1 MSKHSIAGLL
11 TASAL
16 LAASATTASAAPPN
30 LIPDDAMGSIT
41 IYKFVQPPSY
51 LPDNQGM
58 AVTSGSTSGLTPLSG
73 ATFRIQQVSG
83 INLKSNPGWQEAQ
96 ALVDSFDPLD
106 PGTITQS
113 GHTLTGAKTL
123 ITDVQGIAK
132 FSSLPVGLYLVEE
145 TAAPEVAPNAAVTKS
160 LPFLITV
167 PLTDPS
173 DRSSWVYDVHAY
185 PKNVISEVEKSVT
198 DAPIYALGQ
207 EITYS
212 IDSTIPGGAQTTKY
226 IVTDQLD
233 PKLKYLSTN
242 VRVSGTPTA
251 DFTATHTGGLVTVT
265 LGASARKAA
274 FDALQTNPSAKVT
287 VSHTAQVIA
296 AGEIANDAT
305 LTFQREDEHVTEVP
319 STVVETKFGG
329 INVFKKDRDGKS
341 LAGAIFEVHASHT
354 NDFSTAAK
362 VTVNGTGQWQSG
374 ADGKVTISGLRY
386 SNWADG
392 KQTAVGEPGYNHYWL
407 VETKAPA
414 GFELLAKPI
423 PFTVTSQIES
433 AATIEVVNTPHNAGG
448 TLPLTGAAGTTGIII
463 AGLAL
468 IAVGGGAVAFSR
480 SRREL

>member
-1 MSKHSIAGLL
+1 MKKHSIAGLL
-11 TASAL
+11 TAGAL

-30 LIPDDAMGSIT
+30 LIPDDATGSIT
-41 IYKFVQPPSY
+41 IHKFVQPPSY
-51 LPDNQGM
+51 LPGNQGM
-58 AVTSGSTSGLTPLSG
+58 ALPSGNISGLTPLSG
-73 ATFRIQQVSG
+73 AAFSVQQVSG
-83 INLKSNPGWQEAQ
+83 INLETNSGWQAAQ
-96 ALVDSFDPLD
+96 ALVDGFDPLD
-106 PGTITQS
+106 PASITQS
-113 GHTLTGAKTL
+113 GHTLTGKKTM
-123 ITDVQGIAK
+123 ITDTQGIAK

-173 DRSSWVYDVHAY
+173 DPTRWVYDVHAY

-198 DAPIYALGQ
+198 DAPVYALGE

-212 IDSTIPGGAQTTKY
+212 IDSTIPGGSQTTKY
-226 IVTDQLD
+226 VVTDKLD
-233 PKLKYLSTN
+233 PKLKYLSTT
-242 VRVSGTPTA
+242 VHIAGVATT
-251 DFTATHTGGLVTVT
+251 DFTTTHVDGLVTVT

-274 FDALQTNPSAKVT
+274 FDALQTNPTAKVT
-287 VSHTAQVIA
+287 VSHKAQVIT
-296 AGEIANDAT
+296 AGEISNDAT

-329 INVFKKDRDGKS
+329 INILKKDRDGKS

-354 NDFSTAAK
+354 PDFATAVK
-362 VTVNGTGQWQSG
+362 VMVNGTGQWQTG
-374 ADGKVTISGLRY
+374 ADGKVTINGLRY

-392 KQTAVGEPGYNHYWL
+392 KQITEGEPGYNHYWL

-423 PFTVTSQIES
+423 PFTVTSQIAS

-448 TLPLTGAAGTTGIII
+448 TLPLTGAAGTTGLVI